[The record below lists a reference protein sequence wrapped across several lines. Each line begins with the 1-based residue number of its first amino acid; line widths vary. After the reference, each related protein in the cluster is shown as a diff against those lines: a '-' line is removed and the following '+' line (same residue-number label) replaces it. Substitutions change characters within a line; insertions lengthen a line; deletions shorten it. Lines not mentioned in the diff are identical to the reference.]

1 MWCDINSNYISGVLN
16 RRYTLTT
23 CVNPYSLKLFL
34 WNGNW
39 INNIS
44 SHKKIGVI
52 RFVIIEINLCT
63 MKLNQNSMW
72 IMMKIQEKNILI
84 TTSNKFQKNRI
95 ENIWNWLTEM
105 TIGSILTS
113 HQKIG
118 TICFSYL
125 SLLKRDFV
133 QWIFVKEFCEPCV
146 VWFQQ
151 KLHFRSNE

>member
-113 HQKIG
+113 HWYDMLFISV
-118 TICFSYL
+118 IIE
-125 SLLKRDFV
+125 KRLCTMKLCKRIL
-133 QWIFVKEFCEPCV
+133 WTMCRLISAETT
-146 VWFQQ
+146 FQ
-151 KLHFRSNE
+151 E